1 MESGSGTLGKY
12 QIIREIARSNDI
24 VYEAWDPAMNRR
36 VALKELMM
44 PTGASDKQKQERIAR
59 FQREAKAAGSLA
71 HPNIVTIY
79 EVGIDGDRFFLAME
93 YLEGQTL
100 RNRLDAEGFL
110 KQDEAIE
117 IMLQVL
123 DGLAYAHEK
132 GVIHRDIKPDN
143 IQLLPDGRVKI
154 TDFGIARLTFEPTL
168 TVDGQ
173 IFGTPSY
180 MSPEQV
186 VGRDIDH
193 RSDLFSCG
201 VVLYEAL
208 TGRKPFGGD
217 SVVSISH
224 EIMHL
229 DPPDPPQA
237 SFSVAQLLRR
247 ALEKSPELRFASA
260 KVMASAFREALA
272 ALRADPTVAAPP
284 TIPGAAATGQMPTL
298 FNPYSAGPS
307 PYQPTPNAP
316 PVITTPTAAA
326 NPYGQQYGQPYGQ
339 PYGQTTTG
347 MPNVPIPYPPDWI
360 APPRKPLFKP
370 ETAEFLRKTTWVV
383 IIGGAIVA
391 LGFAIVSG
399 LTVAADRQQKE
410 RADEATVARSYESAV
425 ELIEQ
430 DPNAAIA
437 ELTSLVSTAQSDSW
451 RAKLSRALSD
461 AYIER
466 AERSTNLDSART
478 DYLNAVSADTSNP
491 TAYAKLGTA
500 EAEIAA
506 ESSDLNEKAQ
516 WLDQAREHLA
526 VAVQLSGGPQQAT
539 DLARQTSSVCN
550 QLARILMTQSR
561 WMDAELV
568 IRQSL
573 EFAPEGSEQAKTAAD
588 LLTKLGY

>member
-1 MESGSGTLGKY
+1 MSQGSGTLGKY

-36 VALKELMM
+36 VALKELLM
-44 PTGASDKQKQERIAR
+44 PAGASEKQKQERIAR

-79 EVGIDGDRFFLAME
+79 EVGVDGDRFFLAME

-117 IMLQVL
+117 IILQVL
-123 DGLAYAHEK
+123 DGLSYAHEK

-208 TGRKPFGGD
+208 SGRKPFGGD

-284 TIPGAAATGQMPTL
+284 TISGAAAGQMPTL
-298 FNPYSAGPS
+298 FNPYSAGPT
-307 PYQPTPNAP
+307 PYQPTSNAP
-316 PVITTPTAAA
+316 PVITTPTATA

-339 PYGQTTTG
+339 PYGQVTTG
-347 MPNVPIPYPPDWI
+347 TPNVPLPYPPDWI
-360 APPRKPLFKP
+360 PPPSKPLFKP

-383 IIGGAIVA
+383 IIGGAIIA
-391 LGFAIVSG
+391 LGFAIISG

-410 RADEATVARSYESAV
+410 RTDEATVARSYERAV

-451 RAKLSRALSD
+451 RARLSRALSD
-461 AYIER
+461 AYMER
-466 AERSTNLDSART
+466 AERTANLESARN
-478 DYLNAVSADTSNP
+478 DYLNAVNVDSSNP
-491 TAYAKLGTA
+491 TAYAKLGTT

-506 ESSDLNEKAQ
+506 ESFDLNEKAL
-516 WLDQAREHLA
+516 WLDQAREHLS
-526 VAVQLSGGPQQAT
+526 VAVQLSGGPDRAP

-550 QLARILMTQSR
+550 QLARILLADSR
-561 WMDAELV
+561 WSDAETV

-573 EFAPEGSEQAKTAAD
+573 EFAPAGSEQAKTAAD
-588 LLTKLGY
+588 LLTKLGP